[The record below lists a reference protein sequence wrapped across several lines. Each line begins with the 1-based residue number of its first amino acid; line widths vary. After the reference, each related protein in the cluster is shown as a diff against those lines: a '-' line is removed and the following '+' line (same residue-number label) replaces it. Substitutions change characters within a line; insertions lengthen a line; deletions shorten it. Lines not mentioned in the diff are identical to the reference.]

1 MSNERYYVPAIT
13 TGNAL
18 AEAKNEKRTPSV
30 KIAMRTHP
38 QQEGEQPRALYADLW
53 LSDAAFE
60 GSIKTLEDVF
70 GWTGHT
76 LAELNE
82 PVLAGI
88 EVVAVCEQ
96 EYNEQK
102 NQWFEKVV
110 FINRPGGG
118 GGVAKLDEAQSRQ
131 VVGKLDALLN
141 RHRQNKPAAART
153 TTPVTRRPAA
163 APASQH
169 GAPAANSA
177 QADDSFFGNEPPQRQ
192 RQSGD
197 PADYG
202 IAHDKDA
209 F

>member
-1 MSNERYYVPAIT
+1 MSNERYYVPCT
-13 TGNAL
+13 VTGNAL

-30 KIAMRTHP
+30 KVAMRTIP
-38 QQEGEQPRALYADLW
+38 QQDGEQPRALYSDLW
-53 LSDAAFE
+53 LTDAAFE
-60 GSIKTLEDVF
+60 GSIKTLEDVL
-70 GWTGHT
+70 GWTGNT

-82 PVLAGI
+82 PVLAGV

-110 FINRPGGG
+110 FINRPGGS
-118 GGVAKLDEAQSRQ
+118 GGVARMEEAQARQ

-141 RHRQNKPAAART
+141 RHRQNKPVGTAR
-153 TTPVTRRPAA
+153 PNPAK
-163 APASQH
+163 PATH
-169 GAPAANSA
+169 A
-177 QADDSFFGNEPPQRQ
+177 QRQ
-192 RQSGD
+192 AQPGTAGYSPKNTSAD

-202 IAHDKDA
+202 IPADEGA